1 LPLKEEKE
9 MKEFIESVV
18 KQLVD
23 KPDEV
28 EVKTVEAEQQIIY
41 ELTVGEGDF
50 GKVIG
55 KKGRNISALRSL
67 LFAINAKQGG
77 KRARLDVIDQ

>member
-1 LPLKEEKE
+1 
-9 MKEFIESVV
+9 MRDFIEMVV

-28 EVKTVEAEQQIIY
+28 EVNEVESEKRIIY
-41 ELTVGEGDF
+41 ELMVGEGDY

-55 KKGRNISALRSL
+55 KKGKNIGAIRSL
-67 LFAINAKQGG
+67 IFAINAKERG
-77 KRARLDVIDQ
+77 KRARLDVIDR